1 MTINEEMK
9 IPYIS
14 KEVCQYLRDTYTLPV
29 VINLVHPADN
39 ADIAMGIMYGIN
51 ILIERLEAI
60 QIQQEEN
67 DGIH

>member
-14 KEVCQYLRDTYTLPV
+14 KEVCQYLRDTYTLPM
-29 VINLVHPADN
+29 VINLVHSATN
-39 ADIAMGIMYGIN
+39 ADSAMGIMYGIN